1 MIASNYEC
9 IEDGQKLYTLSEAK
23 RELTRRTKAKRK
35 SKAYKQ
41 RLLKQRVIGFTL
53 LCAVLMFGV
62 VGWYA
67 ITYMATPVLIW
78 LICTNKV
85 HLAV

>member
-1 MIASNYEC
+1 MIAPNYNY
-9 IEDGQKLYTLSEAK
+9 IEDEQKLYTLEEA
-23 RELTRRTKAKRK
+23 RHELKRRTKVKRR
-35 SKAYKQ
+35 SRAYKQ
-41 RLLKQRVIGFTL
+41 KLLKQRVIGFTL

>member
-1 MIASNYEC
+1 MVANNEY

-23 RELTRRTKAKRK
+23 RVLAHRTKLKRR
-35 SKAYKQ
+35 SRAYKQ
-41 RLLKQRVIGFTL
+41 RLLKQRVIAFSL

-62 VGWYA
+62 AGWYA
-67 ITYMATPVLIW
+67 ITYTATAVLVW

>member
-1 MIASNYEC
+1 MVANNYNY
-9 IEDGQKLYTLSEAK
+9 IKDGQELYTLSEAR
-23 RELTRRTKAKRK
+23 RELAHRTKVKRK
-35 SKAYKQ
+35 SRAYKQ
-41 RLLKQRVIGFTL
+41 RLLKQRAIGFTL
-53 LCAVLMFGV
+53 LCAVLMFGIA
-62 VGWYA
+62 GWYA

>member
-1 MIASNYEC
+1 MVANNYEY
-9 IEDGQKLYTLSEAK
+9 IENEQLYTLSEAK
-23 RELTRRTKAKRK
+23 RELTRRTKVKRK
-35 SKAYKQ
+35 SKVYKQ
-41 RLLKQRVIGFTL
+41 RLLKQRVIAFTL
-53 LCAVLMFGV
+53 LCTVLMFGV
-62 VGWYA
+62 AGWYA

>member
-1 MIASNYEC
+1 MVASNYEY
-9 IEDGQKLYTLSEAK
+9 IENEQLYTLSEAK
-23 RELTRRTKAKRK
+23 RELTRRTKVKRK

-41 RLLKQRVIGFTL
+41 RLLKQRVIAFSL

-62 VGWYA
+62 AGWYA

>member
-1 MIASNYEC
+1 MVANNFEY
-9 IEDGQKLYTLSEAK
+9 IEDEQELYTLSEAK
-23 RELTRRTKAKRK
+23 RELTRRQKVKRR
-35 SKAYKQ
+35 SRAYKQ

>member
-1 MIASNYEC
+1 MVANNYEY
-9 IEDGQKLYTLSEAK
+9 IENEQKLYTLSEAK
-23 RELTRRTKAKRK
+23 RELAHRTKLKRR
-35 SKAYKQ
+35 SRAYKQ

>member
-1 MIASNYEC
+1 MVANNYEY
-9 IEDGQKLYTLSEAK
+9 IENEQLYTLSEAK
-23 RELTRRTKAKRK
+23 RELIRRTKVKRK

-41 RLLKQRVIGFTL
+41 RLLKQRVIAFSL

-62 VGWYA
+62 AGWYA

>member
-1 MIASNYEC
+1 MVASNYEC
-9 IEDGQKLYTLSEAK
+9 IEDEQKLYTLSEAK
-23 RELTRRTKAKRK
+23 RELAHRAKLKRRSR
-35 SKAYKQ
+35 AYKQ
-41 RLLKQRVIGFTL
+41 RLLKQRAIGFTL

>member
-1 MIASNYEC
+1 MVASNYEY
-9 IEDGQKLYTLSEAK
+9 IENEQLYTLSEAK
-23 RELTRRTKAKRK
+23 RVLARRTKAKRK
-35 SKAYKQ
+35 SKVYKQ

-62 VGWYA
+62 AGWYA

>member
-1 MIASNYEC
+1 MVANNFEY
-9 IEDGQKLYTLSEAK
+9 IEDEQELYTLSEAK

-41 RLLKQRVIGFTL
+41 RLLKQRVIAFTL

-62 VGWYA
+62 AGWYA
-67 ITYMATPVLIW
+67 ITYMTAPVLIW